1 MTTPSSPND
10 DFVPSAPDLA
20 RAIDE
25 CLAFKETIDSRPAL
39 EVARQGGSASAL
51 LLTRITEDINRLGLK
66 EVLTVSDL
74 PVILATFG
82 YTRRTFEPTY
92 NELTAKNLPTKIRPF
107 PSLNQDAARRLGR
120 PELTGA
126 VPILAKEGEHE
137 GIFLSLNED
146 RVVNWLESNG
156 LKIGDPQKPAIVR
169 IMQALEN
176 VDRYYDDIWQ
186 CPVRRLVFGLIHTLS
201 HAAMRVASRFA
212 GLERTSISEYIF
224 LPLLGTVIFDNSSS
238 FKLGGL
244 ETLARD
250 HLATFLDELDD
261 EGMTCL
267 YDTQCIDHVG
277 ACHGCIHSPE
287 ISCRVFNHGLS
298 RAFLIGGHAPW
309 VDIAT
314 DQQIISYWQV

>member
-1 MTTPSSPND
+1 MTTQSQPTD

-25 CLAFKETIDSRPAL
+25 CLAFKESIDSRPAL

-51 LLTRITEDINRLGLK
+51 LLTRITEDINKLGLK

-146 RVVNWLESNG
+146 RVLNWLELNG

-186 CPVRRLVFGLIHTLS
+186 CQVRRLVFGLIHTLS

-277 ACHGCIHSPE
+277 ACHGCVHSPE

-314 DQQIISYWQV
+314 DQQIVGYWQV

>member
-1 MTTPSSPND
+1 MSNLQSD
-10 DFVPSAPDLA
+10 IDEDVPSAPDLS
-20 RAIDE
+20 RAIEE
-25 CLAFKETIDSRPAL
+25 CLAFKETVDSRPAI
-39 EVARQGGSASAL
+39 EIAKQGGSASEL
-51 LLTRITEDINRLGLK
+51 LLNRIAADIDSLRLK
-66 EVLTVSDL
+66 DVLAVSDL

-92 NELTAKNLPTKIRPF
+92 NELTAKNLPTRIRPF
-107 PSLNQDAARRLGR
+107 PSLTQDAARRLGR
-120 PELTGA
+120 PELAGA

-137 GIFLSLNED
+137 GILLSLD
-146 RVVNWLESNG
+146 PHCVIKWLQVNGIVLENTH
-156 LKIGDPQKPAIVR
+156 KPPIVR
-169 IMQALEN
+169 IMQALEP
-176 VDRYYDDIWQ
+176 VDRYYDDVWQ
-186 CPVRRLVFGLIHTLS
+186 CRVRRFVFGLVHSLS

-224 LPLLGTVIFDNSSS
+224 LPLLATVIFDNSSS
-238 FKLGGL
+238 FKLGGM

-261 EGMTCL
+261 DGMTCL

-277 ACHGCIHSPE
+277 ACHGCLHSPE

-298 RAFLIGGHAPW
+298 RAFLIGGHTPW

-314 DQQIISYWQV
+314 DQQIVGYWQV

>member
-1 MTTPSSPND
+1 MPT
-10 DFVPSAPDLA
+10 APDLA

-25 CLAFKETIDSRPAL
+25 CLAFKESIDSRPAL

-82 YTRRTFEPTY
+82 YTRRTFDPTY

-146 RVVNWLESNG
+146 RVINWLESNG

-314 DQQIISYWQV
+314 DQQIIGYWQV